1 LEGQSLDNKKTAKEI
16 RDWVIALG
24 VAIIAAILIRTFLF
38 VPVLVDGDSM
48 MPTLN
53 DKNRMIVNKIGYSVG
68 EPKRGDIVVF
78 HAPEPEEGD
87 FIKRVI
93 GLPGDTVEYKNDVLT
108 INGKKVEE
116 PYLNKYKQ
124 QVEAGTLTEDF
135 TLESLFGIKRLPKDE
150 YWLMG
155 DNRRGSKDSRGIGPI
170 KRDKIV
176 GKTSLV
182 FWPIS
187 EIRFVK

>member
-1 LEGQSLDNKKTAKEI
+1 LEEQSLENKKTAKEI
-16 RDWVIALG
+16 RDWVFALG
-24 VAIIAAILIRTFLF
+24 VAIIAAVLIRTFLF

-53 DKNRMIVNKIGYSVG
+53 DKSRMIVNKIGYSVG

-78 HAPEPEEGD
+78 HAPDGRD
-87 FIKRVI
+87 YIKRVI
-93 GLPGDTVEYKNDVLT
+93 GIPGDSIEYKNDVLT
-108 INGKKVEE
+108 INGKKIEE
-116 PYLNKYKQ
+116 PYLNKYKKQ
-124 QVEAGTLTEDF
+124 IETGTLTEDF
-135 TLESLFGIKRLPKDE
+135 TLENLFGIKRIPKDE

-155 DNRRGSKDSRGIGPI
+155 DNRRWSKDSREIGTI

-182 FWPIS
+182 FWPLS
-187 EIRFVK
+187 EFRFVK